1 VKTRPLI
8 DTGVLVG
15 LLDARDEHHAWA
27 RDAVGAHRDGF
38 STCEAVISELIF
50 RIRSSARAKS
60 AVLAMIESGWLQ
72 VVSVLPQHRVAVA
85 RVLEA
90 YHPEA
95 DYADACLVA
104 LHEQGGVPVWT
115 TDRRHFVVYRTRAG
129 KAVKVVLPGD

>member
-15 LLDARDEHHAWA
+15 LLDARDEHHEWA
-27 RDAVGAHRDGF
+27 KTALAAHRDGIT
-38 STCEAVISELIF
+38 TCEAVVSELIF
-50 RIRSSARAKS
+50 RIQSSARAKS

-72 VVSVLPQHRVAVA
+72 VLPVLPQQRVAVA

-90 YHPEA
+90 YHPAA

-104 LHEQGGVPVWT
+104 LHEQSGAPVWT
-115 TDRRHFVVYRTRAG
+115 TDRRDFGIYRTRAG
-129 KAVKVVLPGD
+129 KVVVVQLPER